1 MIMDDGAGDDADG
14 DDGDDDDDDE
24 EEDDDDDGD
33 DDGWRMIMDDHA
45 YGLKTEPAFCMFLCL
60 SWG

>member
-24 EEDDDDDGD
+24 EEDDDDGD